1 MTKFLTGIIV
11 VLLAIILLQRACT
24 PSCTDP
30 VQNYIYSKDT
40 VSIHDTSIMY
50 RKVRLSIHD
59 TTYIPTDTIY
69 KVDTSCE
76 VTKGRFIKLVKSHVS
91 TNIYVDTILVD
102 TIGYVR
108 IYDTI
113 QFNKLKGRGL
123 KYRLVIPNQIQ
134 YVPVPAAPK
143 RQLYVGGGLMADGTS
158 IAKKA
163 LILNA
168 AEVGLLYKNKK
179 DQMYGAKAQV
189 DFKGNVSYG
198 VQTYWKLRLK

>member
-1 MTKFLTGIIV
+1 MNKFLTGIIA
-11 VLLAIILLQRACT
+11 VLIVIIILQRACT
-24 PSCTDP
+24 PSCTDT

-59 TTYIPTDTIY
+59 TAYLPSDTIY

-76 VTKGRFIKLVKSHVS
+76 VTKGRFVKLVKSHVAK
-91 TNIYVDTILVD
+91 NIYVDTLRID
-102 TIGYVR
+102 TIGYVK

-113 QFNKLKGRGL
+113 QFNKLQGRGI
-123 KYRLVIPNQIQ
+123 KYRLVIPNKIE
-134 YVPVPAAPK
+134 YVKVPADPK

-158 IAKKA
+158 IAKKS

-168 AEVGLLYKNKK
+168 AELGLLYKNKK

-198 VQTYWKLRLK
+198 LQTYWKLRLK

>member
-24 PSCTDP
+24 PKCDDP
-30 VQNYIYSKDT
+30 ITNVI
-40 VSIHDTSIMY
+40 VSNNTMTIHDTTIMN
-50 RKVRLSIHD
+50 RKVRLAIHD

-69 KVDTSCE
+69 KVDTNCE
-76 VTKGRFIKLVKSHVS
+76 VTKGRFIKLVKQHVAR
-91 TNIYVDTILVD
+91 NIYADTILVD
-102 TIGYVR
+102 TIGYVH
-108 IYDTI
+108 IFDTV
-113 QFNKLKGRGL
+113 QFNKLQGRGM
-123 KYRLVIPNQIQ
+123 KYRLVIPNKYIK
-134 YVPVPAAPK
+134 VPAAPK
-143 RQLYVGGGLMADGTS
+143 RQLYIGGGLLADGTA

-163 LILNA
+163 LLINA
-168 AEVGLLYKNKK
+168 AEAGLLYKNKK

>member
-11 VLLAIILLQRACT
+11 VLLAIILLQKACT
-24 PSCTDP
+24 PKCTDP
-30 VQNYIYSKDT
+30 IARIITFTDT
-40 VSIHDTSIMY
+40 TTIHDTAIMHK
-50 RKVRLSIHD
+50 KVWLKVHD
-59 TTYIPTDTIY
+59 TTYMPTDTIY

-76 VTKGRFIKLVKSHVS
+76 VTKSRFIKLVKSHVS

-113 QFNKLKGRGL
+113 QFNKLQGRGM
-123 KYRLVIPNQIQ
+123 KYRLVIPNKIQ
-134 YVPVPAAPK
+134 YVTIPAAPK